1 MPSLPGH
8 RPDLN
13 LTQIPTHHSWK
24 NKQAQPPMRHHE
36 CYSDYLPLSLF
47 TLALGRWKMNGTE
60 IKMDP
65 DSRYR
70 LVAGDLVISNPVK
83 AKDAGSYQCVASNSR
98 GTVVSREASLRFG
111 CKFASTR

>member
-1 MPSLPGH
+1 
-8 RPDLN
+8 
-13 LTQIPTHHSWK
+13 
-24 NKQAQPPMRHHE
+24 
-36 CYSDYLPLSLF
+36 
-47 TLALGRWKMNGTE
+47 MNGTE
-60 IKMDP
+60 LKMEP

-111 CKFASTR
+111 CKSHVCPHKVNETQPR